1 MPQDLLQIAYQA
13 GPTALVAVV
22 AIWALTKKNNKNNNS
37 KQFKKAIDELQ
48 TNHLS
53 TLDNKMDRVE
63 EKLDQVISLL
73 IEIKTRLLS

>member
-13 GPTALVAVV
+13 GPTALVAIV